1 MRLPSA
7 LGRTGTTFHQTFAAL
22 DYPNYRLWFGGQLV
36 SLAGTW
42 MQTTAQGYLVYELTK
57 SPAFLGYVGF
67 AAGLPSWVFT
77 LYAGVIAD
85 RMSRRTL
92 LIMTQTS
99 MMLLAFVLAGL
110 VFASLVQPWQIVVLA
125 LLTGI
130 ANAFD
135 APARQAFVVELVDR
149 KDLTNAIALNST
161 MFNAATVVGPALAGV
176 VYALVGPAWCFTINA
191 LSFLAVILA
200 LLLMQLPRV
209 ERKPRSTTTTT
220 ELREGLRYTAAQPVI
235 LTLVL
240 NVGVISLFGISLMTL
255 LPAWSVDVLGG
266 DVRTNALLVS
276 ARGVGALAGAL
287 MIASL
292 GQRAAR
298 GKLWTIGGMLL
309 PLAMALFAAV
319 HVVPLAVA
327 TLVIV
332 GWSFMVAV
340 NTSNALVQTMIP
352 DELRGRVMG
361 IYVLVFFGAFPLG
374 SLWVGQLA
382 LWLGEPATVMVNAAV
397 LALVAAF
404 IWVRLPHM
412 RRLL

>member
-1 MRLPSA
+1 MRLPVA
-7 LGRTGTTFHQTFAAL
+7 LNRTGATFHQTFAAL
-22 DYPNYRLWFGGQLV
+22 DSPNYRLWFGGQLV

-42 MQTTAQGYLVYELTK
+42 MQTTAQGYLVYELTR
-57 SPAFLGYVGF
+57 SPVFLGYVGF

-85 RMSRRTL
+85 RVSRRNL
-92 LIMTQTS
+92 LIVTQVA
-99 MMLLAFVLAGL
+99 MMVLAFVLAGL
-110 VFASLVQPWQIVVLA
+110 VFAGLVQPWHIVVLA
-125 LLTGI
+125 LLLGI

-149 KDLTNAIALNST
+149 KNLTNAIALNST

-176 VYALVGPAWCFTINA
+176 VYAVLGPAWCFTINA

-200 LLLMQLPRV
+200 LLLMDLPRAQ
-209 ERKPRSTTTTT
+209 RKAQSTTTTAD
-220 ELREGLRYTAAQPVI
+220 LREGLRYTASQPVI
-235 LTLVL
+235 RTLVL

-276 ARGVGALAGAL
+276 ARGLGALAGAL

-292 GQRAAR
+292 GDRGVR
-298 GKLWTIGGMLL
+298 GKMWTIGGMLL
-309 PLAMALFAAV
+309 PVAMVLFALV
-319 HVVPLAVA
+319 RVIPLSVA

-332 GWSFMVAV
+332 GWSFMVSV
-340 NTSNALVQTMIP
+340 NTSNALVQTSIP

-374 SLWVGQLA
+374 SLWVGQMA
-382 LWLGEPATVMVNAAV
+382 HWLGAPATLMINAAV
-397 LALVAAF
+397 LAAVAAV
-404 IWVRLPHM
+404 IWARLPHM
-412 RRLL
+412 RRLA

>member
-1 MRLPSA
+1 MRLPAGFS
-7 LGRTGTTFHQTFAAL
+7 RTGITFHQTFAAL

-42 MQTTAQGYLVYELTK
+42 MQNTAQGYLVYELTR

-92 LIMTQTS
+92 LIMTQTA

-110 VFASLVQPWQIVVLA
+110 VFAGLVQPWHIVVLA
-125 LLTGI
+125 LLLGI

-191 LSFLAVILA
+191 FSFLAVILA
-200 LLLMQLPRV
+200 LLLMQLPRF
-209 ERKPRSTTTTT
+209 ERKPRSTTTAAD
-220 ELREGLRYTAAQPVI
+220 LREGLRYTTAQPVVR
-235 LTLVL
+235 TLVL

-292 GQRAAR
+292 GQRVAR
-298 GKLWTIGGMLL
+298 GKIWTIGGLLL
-309 PLAMALFAAV
+309 PVAMALFAAV
-319 HVVPLAVA
+319 HILPLSMAALVV
-327 TLVIV
+327 V
-332 GWSFMVAV
+332 GWSFMVAI
-340 NTSNALVQTMIP
+340 NTSNALVQTTIP

-382 LWLGEPATVMVNAAV
+382 HLVGAPATLMVNAAV
-397 LALVAAF
+397 LAVVAGY

-412 RRLL
+412 RQLS